1 MEEKFLK
8 VTQEGHFFDKHEAV
22 LIAVSGGKDSMNL
35 LHLLYKYRA
44 VLGIRI
50 GIAHVNHQQRPEAL
64 EEEAYLK
71 EWAQQQGIPFYVS
84 YFEGTFSEEAARTM
98 RYDFF
103 VEVMKQHDYTAL
115 VTAHHADD
123 QAETIFMRLIRG
135 SRLAHLSG
143 MRVVQPFAS
152 GELIRPL
159 LAFRKSELMNVPHFE
174 DESNY
179 SSLYF
184 RNRIRND
191 YLPLL
196 LNENPQFTSALLH
209 VGKESE
215 LLHQAF
221 RELICHIDV
230 TNLQDFQAQT
240 PAVRYFLLQHYLE
253 EFPELQLTR
262 AQFDQVLNILEKR
275 ANYQHHLKGDY
286 YLIKDYQRFAITK
299 IQPKTDRQ
307 EEEYVIES
315 EGVFQHGSF
324 IFSLNEPFEQPDQI
338 LYLQVHQPIL
348 LRGRKAGDRI
358 LLHSIHKKIHRY
370 FIDQK
375 IPQKL
380 RDTAIV
386 IEQEGKIYG
395 IANMVAS
402 DLSKSAKNDIIKA
415 VLYIKMKE

>member
-8 VTQEGHFFDKHEAV
+8 VTQEGHFFDKHKSV

-35 LHLLYKYRA
+35 LHLLYKYQS
-44 VLGIRI
+44 VFDIRI
-50 GIAHVNHQQRPEAL
+50 GVAHINHQQRRESAV
-64 EEEAYLK
+64 EEAYIK
-71 EWAQQQGIPFYVS
+71 EWAERRRIPFHVS
-84 YFEGTFSEEAARTM
+84 YFKGTFSEAAARTM

-103 VEVMKQHDYTAL
+103 AEVMKQHDYTAI

-123 QAETIFMRLIRG
+123 QAETILMRLIRG

-143 MRVVQPFAS
+143 MKIVQPFAS

-174 DESNY
+174 DESNN

-184 RNRIRND
+184 RNRIRNN
-191 YLPLL
+191 YLPVL
-196 LNENPQFTSALLH
+196 LNENPRVRSALLH
-209 VGKESE
+209 IGKESE
-215 LLHQAF
+215 RLHQAF
-221 RELICHIDV
+221 RDLTCHIDV

-240 PAVRYFLLQHYLE
+240 TAVRYFLLQHYLE

-262 AQFDQVLNILEKR
+262 NQFDQVLNILEKK
-275 ANYQHHLKGDY
+275 ANYQQHLKGDY

-315 EGVFQHGSF
+315 EGIFQYGSF
-324 IFSLNEPFEQPDQI
+324 LFSLNEPLEQPDQI
-338 LYLQVHQPIL
+338 LYLQAHQPIL
-348 LRGRKAGDRI
+348 LRGRQAGDRI
-358 LLHSIHKKIHRY
+358 LLHSIYKKIRRY

-375 IPQKL
+375 IPQNL

-386 IEQEGKIYG
+386 IEQDGKIYG

-415 VLYIKMKE
+415 TLYIKMKE